1 KALSSQP
8 HPTAAA
14 TVQWPR
20 LDAAV
25 SRRLAQIADPR
36 ARDTVVIC
44 DLLRPILDWQ
54 AGPHVQDPHELMRE
68 RLEKWLLRK
77 SIAAVFAEHYQSDYE
92 GYVTSLLVATLL
104 TADNP
109 LLAEEF
115 HLAAIFADSHGAE
128 FLQVNRHND

>member
-1 KALSSQP
+1 RLLATPDTDPSQFANYASARIRFLSAVGRFIGGAMNEVVALTEKALSSQP

-54 AGPHVQDPHELMRE
+54 AGPHVQDP
-68 RLEKWLLRK
+68 
-77 SIAAVFAEHYQSDYE
+77 
-92 GYVTSLLVATLL
+92 
-104 TADNP
+104 
-109 LLAEEF
+109 
-115 HLAAIFADSHGAE
+115 
-128 FLQVNRHND
+128 